1 MSTIASPRRW
11 LSATASSN
19 RFAFAA
25 LMVARRFRRRVRIWE
40 DRRKLQ
46 ALPDHLLADIG
57 ISRSE
62 IERVTDFGRGDPVGR
77 LCRF

>member
-1 MSTIASPRRW
+1 MSTPALSRRW
-11 LSATASSN
+11 SSAAAGSN
-19 RFAFAA
+19 RIVFAA
-25 LMVARRFRRRVRIWE
+25 LMVARRVRRRVRIWE

-62 IERVTDFGRGDPVGR
+62 IERVTDFGRGNPLDPSCR
-77 LCRF
+77 L